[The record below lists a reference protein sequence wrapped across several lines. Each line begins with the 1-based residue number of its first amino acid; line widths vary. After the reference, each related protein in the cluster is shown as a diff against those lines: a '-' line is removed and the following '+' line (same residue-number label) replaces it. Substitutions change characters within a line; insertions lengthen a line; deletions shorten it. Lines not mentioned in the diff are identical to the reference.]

1 LKAGDEVRVSADG
14 AAAKIYLKNSGGS
27 SADDFHSGNYH
38 AYSFLVPSDGIYYLY
53 VDFDATLDANGEFKT
68 YRLRYDVGNQTY
80 GSASIEGPDELT
92 MKVGE
97 TVRPNLRITP
107 YDADLGRTDSG
118 LIFSFSSNNYSVAY
132 GNSFGCILAKSV
144 GDATISVSA
153 YNSACTV
160 EKKTIL
166 VHVVNEDTAATAT
179 PTTPTTQ
186 LSIQN
191 PPDSLALGEKA
202 ALTAVQDAGASEAIS
217 WSSSDTGVLYVSSKG
232 VVTAVGRGS
241 AEITATSA
249 SGVKASVTIAV
260 TAAPEVVTV
269 KSVRLDQTS
278 LTLYL
283 GEGSAQLTATVL
295 PADATNGKVTWTSY
309 NTQAAT
315 VDQNGLVTP
324 VGQGVATITAS
335 AGGYKASCTVTV
347 QPQRV
352 RVTGISF
359 SETDHNLPLHST
371 VTLLPTV
378 APGNATVKTLTWVSD
393 DPTVATVSRTGIV
406 TGVSVG
412 STTVTATTV
421 DGGYSAQITIH
432 VTASAQLGDIN
443 MDGYIDS
450 ADAMMALKVAVGK
463 ITLTAEQTKAADVN
477 HDGYVDAADAVKIL
491 RYDAGLIDALT

>member
-1 LKAGDEVRVSADG
+1 
-14 AAAKIYLKNSGGS
+14 
-27 SADDFHSGNYH
+27 
-38 AYSFLVPSDGIYYLY
+38 
-53 VDFDATLDANGEFKT
+53 
-68 YRLRYDVGNQTY
+68 
-80 GSASIEGPDELT
+80 

-97 TVRPNLRITP
+97 KVYPDLRITP
-107 YDADLGRTDSG
+107 TDADLGRTNSG
-118 LIFSFSSNNYSVAY
+118 RIFSFSSNDYSVAY
-132 GNSFGCILAKSV
+132 GDSYGNIYAEGA
-144 GDATISVSA
+144 GDATISVSS
-153 YNSACTV
+153 YSSTTCTV
-160 EKKTIL
+160 EEKTIL
-166 VHVVNEDTAATAT
+166 VHVVDENS
-179 PTTPTTQ
+179 TTQ
-186 LSIQN
+186 LTIQN

-202 ALTAVQDAGASEAIS
+202 TLTAVQDAGASEAIS

-249 SGVKASVTIAV
+249 SGVTASVTIAV
-260 TAAPEVVTV
+260 TAAPEAVTV

-359 SETDHNLPLHST
+359 SETDHDLPLHST

-463 ITLTAEQTKAADVN
+463 ITLTAEQAKAADVN